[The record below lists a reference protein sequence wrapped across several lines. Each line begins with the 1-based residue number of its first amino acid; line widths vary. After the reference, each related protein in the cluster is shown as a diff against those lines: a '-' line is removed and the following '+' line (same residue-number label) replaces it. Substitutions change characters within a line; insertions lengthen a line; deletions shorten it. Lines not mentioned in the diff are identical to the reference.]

1 MQVPRIAEAP
11 ASLECVEWGTLQIGD
26 NRLVIGLVK
35 RIHVRDELYDPV
47 KQRLLSERFHAIGR
61 MASPSWYCRTN
72 DRFEMVRPP

>member
-1 MQVPRIAEAP
+1 VGGGFSR
-11 ASLECVEWGTLQIGD
+11 SHG
-26 NRLVIGLVK
+26 
-35 RIHVRDELYDPV
+35 RDELYDPV